1 MRMLKRIIVALVL
14 FSLAACGTPSVKA
27 VQSEQ
32 QTQNDSTYVP
42 TTTPIILPTSTATAT
57 MLPTATPTQTPLP
70 DIGGVS
76 YTGYWLKLSKEFDAN
91 GYQKMKLYYQEG
103 YNLTEVAWFCVRASD
118 NNSPDGFYY
127 IAIDRPTT
135 YPTAGGGYATT
146 FFSHNFAWK
155 LSFRNWY
162 LHAAPWN
169 QGVAYGCPT
178 KNTGGC
184 VNMRTEDFTLLV
196 EGGEYMN
203 PDTGIKAVIPD
214 IPVGTPFVI
223 TAAETDCTYLG
234 QCMQKFDCRD
244 GLECFRKYTCQY
256 CSDYAAKWGALVS
269 QNLSLEVLK

>member
-1 MRMLKRIIVALVL
+1 MKIIKLVFL
-14 FSLAACGTPSVKA
+14 FLLLLAAASCNKAPVQVVVAQQNPITEPTYTPV
-27 VQSEQ
+27 
-32 QTQNDSTYVP
+32 
-42 TTTPIILPTSTATAT
+42 LPTPTIPAP
-57 MLPTATPTQTPLP
+57 PTAIPTLIPTATPLP
-70 DIGGVS
+70 DIGPFTF
-76 YTGYWLKLSKEFDAN
+76 TGYWLKLSKEFDAN
-91 GYQKMKLYYQEG
+91 GYQKMRLYYQDG
-103 YNLTEVAWFCVRASD
+103 YNLTEIAWFCVRASD
-118 NNSPDGFYY
+118 NNSPDGFYF

-196 EGGEYMN
+196 EGGEYGN
-203 PDTGIKAVIPD
+203 PATGIKTVIPD

-223 TAAETDCTYLG
+223 TAADYDCGYLG

-244 GLECFRKYTCQY
+244 GQDCFRKYTCQY
-256 CSDYAAKWGALVS
+256 CSDSATKWETLVS
-269 QNLSLEVLK
+269 QNLSLEQLK